1 MSVDVVTDPTR
12 SAVVSLRDIRA
23 DEAAKRDDGD
33 DGYSNSSFEQD
44 EHYAATST
52 YNVPQISTGV
62 LQLGGTPSNIHMEN
76 SSDVHIG
83 SRLNYNAPVTIN
95 QCVHVLR
102 NSDVIQ
108 DGGLLQEA
116 IRGPMHVL
124 DPKENTSSQGRAG
137 TFLDPSG
144 DLNQISLKS
153 GIYRALFIES
163 LCSLQ

>member
-12 SAVVSLRDIRA
+12 SAMVSLRDVRA
-23 DEAAKRDDGD
+23 DEAVSWDDEH
-33 DGYSNSSFEQD
+33 SNSSFETD
-44 EHYAATST
+44 EHCDTTST
-52 YNVPQISTGV
+52 RSVPQISTGV

-108 DGGLLQEA
+108 DGGMLQEA
-116 IRGPMHVL
+116 IRGPVYVL
-124 DPKENTSSQGRAG
+124 DPKENTSSQGRGGAFTG
-137 TFLDPSG
+137 S
-144 DLNQISLKS
+144 
-153 GIYRALFIES
+153 
-163 LCSLQ
+163 